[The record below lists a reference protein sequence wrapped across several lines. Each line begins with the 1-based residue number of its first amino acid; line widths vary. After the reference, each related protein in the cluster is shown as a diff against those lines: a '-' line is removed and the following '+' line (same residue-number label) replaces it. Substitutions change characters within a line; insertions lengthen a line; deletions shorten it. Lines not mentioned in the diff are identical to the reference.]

1 MHDNFVTGE
10 IKRRLIGTMTEKKTI
25 EINEEV
31 FEKIAEDKGKSTW
44 DQHLERLYEM
54 AYGTEVR
61 APKLQEFGD
70 DEPGGVVG
78 RVRAPSEGK
87 LEFILRMP
95 DGTPTGKFIFDRL
108 APNEEV
114 TVELSEGEI
123 VQQE

>member
-1 MHDNFVTGE
+1 VIKYFLQVTLKV
-10 IKRRLIGTMTEKKTI
+10 IRKMTEKKTI
-25 EINEEV
+25 EISEEV
-31 FEKIAEDKGKSTW
+31 FNKIAEDKGKSTW
-44 DQHLERLYEM
+44 DQQLERLYEM

-78 RVRAPSEGK
+78 KVRAPSEGK

-95 DGTPTGKFIFDRL
+95 DGTPTGKFVFDRL

-123 VQQE
+123 VEQD

>member
-1 MHDNFVTGE
+1 M
-10 IKRRLIGTMTEKKTI
+10 IRKMTEKKTI
-25 EINEEV
+25 EISEEV
-31 FEKIAEDKGKSTW
+31 FDKIAENKGKSTW
-44 DQHLERLYEM
+44 DQQLERLYEM

-78 RVRAPSEGK
+78 KVRAPSEGQ

-114 TVELSEGEI
+114 SVELSKGEI
-123 VQQE
+123 LKGE

>member
-1 MHDNFVTGE
+1 VIKYFLQVTLKV
-10 IKRRLIGTMTEKKTI
+10 IRKMTEKKTI
-25 EINEEV
+25 EISEEV
-31 FEKIAEDKGKSTW
+31 FNKIAEDKGKSTW
-44 DQHLERLYEM
+44 DQQLERLYEM

-61 APKLQEFGD
+61 APKLQEFAD

-78 RVRAPSEGK
+78 KVRAPSEGK

-95 DGTPTGKFIFDRL
+95 DGTPTGKFVFDRL

-123 VQQE
+123 VEQD

>member
-1 MHDNFVTGE
+1 VIKYFLQVTLKV
-10 IKRRLIGTMTEKKTI
+10 IRKMTEKKTI
-25 EINEEV
+25 EISEEV
-31 FEKIAEDKGKSTW
+31 FNKIAEDKGKSTW
-44 DQHLERLYEM
+44 DQQLERLYEM

-70 DEPGGVVG
+70 NEPGGVVG
-78 RVRAPSEGK
+78 KVRAPSEGK

-95 DGTPTGKFIFDRL
+95 DGTPTGKFVFDRL

-123 VQQE
+123 VEQD